1 MARIFVK
8 KRIFIE
14 HLTFSQRQMFKLA
27 TVALAEVKDR
37 LHRNRDV
44 KDNVA
49 KPLTRWYARIKQARG
64 LNPWRD
70 FRKSGDMLR
79 NLQVRTVTDKRARME
94 NSTRKGRE
102 KARALGMMSPWLLYS
117 PHNQRRLHTVAQ
129 QILFEKPPAALVK
142 SLSR

>member
-37 LHRNRDV
+37 LRRNRDV

-49 KPLTRWYARIKQARG
+49 KPLTRWYANIKRKLG
-64 LNPWRD
+64 KNPWRD
-70 FRKSGDMLR
+70 FEKSGDMLR

-94 NSTRKGRE
+94 NSTRKGRA

-117 PHNQRRLHTVAQ
+117 PHNQRRLHAVAK
-129 QILFEKPPAALVK
+129 QILFERPPSSLVK
-142 SLSR
+142 TFSR